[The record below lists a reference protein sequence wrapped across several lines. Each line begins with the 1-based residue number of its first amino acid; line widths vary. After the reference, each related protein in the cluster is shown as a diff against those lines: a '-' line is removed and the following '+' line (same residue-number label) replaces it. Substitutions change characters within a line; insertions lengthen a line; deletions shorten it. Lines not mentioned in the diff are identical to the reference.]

1 MSQPKYLAVLSTLLL
16 STACLAS
23 TPGNLIRAAELKE
36 KPFTDAR
43 AIASLPD
50 NASVSVLANQGGWSQ
65 VNAEGKTGWVRLLN
79 VRVVKEEGSGNAA
92 QGLANLGGA
101 LRTGT
106 TKSTATTGVKGL
118 SKEDIAKAKPNPTE
132 LKRLDN
138 FKASAGDVNK
148 FASARKLTAQNVPE
162 LTP

>member
-23 TPGNLIRAAELKE
+23 TPGTLIRAAELKE

-43 AIASLPD
+43 AITNLPD

-65 VNAEGKTGWVRLLN
+65 VKAEGQTGWVRLLN
-79 VRVVKEEGSGNAA
+79 VRVAKEEGSGNAA
-92 QGLANLGGA
+92 QGLASLGGA

-106 TKSTATTGVKGL
+106 TKSAATTGVKGL
-118 SKEDIAKAKPNPTE
+118 SKEDIAKAKPNPE
-132 LKRLDN
+132 EVKRLNN
-138 FKASAGDVNK
+138 FKASSGEVTK
-148 FASARKLTAQNVPE
+148 FAAARKLRAQDVPE
-162 LTP
+162 LNP